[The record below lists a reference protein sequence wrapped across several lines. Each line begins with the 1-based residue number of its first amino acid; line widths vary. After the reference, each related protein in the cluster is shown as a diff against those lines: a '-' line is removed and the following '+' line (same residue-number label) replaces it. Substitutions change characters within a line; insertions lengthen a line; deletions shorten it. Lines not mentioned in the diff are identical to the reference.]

1 MSTEREITVP
11 GVLSGDRGKWET
23 IIAASPT
30 FRAPC
35 MFREESLEKI
45 KAKDVELNW
54 NGWVHEFYRL
64 KALITLEQVNSS
76 VVEEKKNLNR
86 CCLKTRRSVLSGL
99 KHRGEAESF

>member
-30 FRAPC
+30 FRASC
-35 MFREESLEKI
+35 MFREDSLEKI
-45 KAKDVELNW
+45 KAK
-54 NGWVHEFYRL
+54 
-64 KALITLEQVNSS
+64 
-76 VVEEKKNLNR
+76 VEEKKNLNR
-86 CCLKTRRSVLSGL
+86 CYLKTRRSVLSGL

>member
-1 MSTEREITVP
+1 MVP

-45 KAKDVELNW
+45 KAKDVELIW

-99 KHRGEAESF
+99 KTLGFASMF